1 MFRALMFR
9 PHLLRKTLLCA
20 SIAATGWAF
29 AVSAQMAPSASKVS
43 SLAQVIPGPL
53 PRMTPQDAVPTAT
66 PIKHLVVIFGE
77 NRSFDHYFG
86 TYPVA
91 QNPPGEPVF
100 TAAPSTPAVQGLTPA
115 LLTQNPNATNP
126 LNGVNA
132 VNPFRL
138 DRTQAN
144 TEGQNH
150 SYTPEQQAYD
160 NGVTDLF
167 PTYTGNN
174 TVSSTG
180 TFGTHGLVMAYFD
193 GNTVTAMW
201 NYAQHFALNDNA
213 YTDTYGPSTPGAL
226 EVVSGTTNGAQAII
240 GTASTIPDTQGGL
253 TLIGDTDPAY
263 DTCSSTSSTARM
275 TSKNIGDL
283 LNADNLT
290 WGGFMGG
297 FDLTATNRNGSTGCA
312 RSTYSSVLGA
322 TKTDYTPHHNW
333 FQYYTSTANS
343 THARPSS
350 IAKIGYADPKDSSG
364 TPVHHEYDVN
374 DFFSAV
380 SAGNFPS
387 VSYLKA
393 PAVGDA
399 HPGNSDPLDEQ
410 EFVVKVINFLE
421 QQPDWKNTAIIITYD
436 DSDGWYD
443 HRYASPTTA
452 SFDSTTREGSVTG
465 ADQLN
470 GPGMCTG
477 PDASPGIGVNGGVV
491 NGRCG
496 PGTRVPFLLISP
508 YARVNYVDDTRVSQ
522 SSVVRFIEDNWLG
535 SERIG
540 QGSNDATAGSI
551 MNMFDFNRN
560 QFDIARPIFL
570 NPELGTVTPAP
581 IEPQPQQ
588 AALVVAHSNKAL

>member
-1 MFRALMFR
+1 MFR
-9 PHLLRKTLLCA
+9 PHLIRKTLLCA
-20 SIAATGWAF
+20 SIASAGLAL
-29 AVSAQMAPSASKVS
+29 AVSAQSASSAGQAFSPIRVM
-43 SLAQVIPGPL
+43 PGPVS
-53 PRMTPQDAVPTAT
+53 RVSPQDAVPTAT

-100 TAAPSTPAVQGLTPA
+100 TAAPSTPAVQGLTPE
-115 LLTQNPNATNP
+115 LLTQNPNALNP

-150 SYTPEQQAYD
+150 AYTPEQLAYD
-160 NGVTDLF
+160 NGASDLF
-167 PTYTGNN
+167 PAHTGNN
-174 TVSSTG
+174 TVSSAG
-180 TFGTHGLVMAYFD
+180 TFGTHGLVMAYYD
-193 GNTVTAMW
+193 GNTVTALW

-213 YTDTYGPSTPGAL
+213 YTDTYGPSTQGAL
-226 EVVSGTTNGAQAII
+226 AVVSGTTNGAQAVV
-240 GTASTIPDTQGGL
+240 GSTSSVPDGQGGL

-263 DTCSSTSSTARM
+263 DACSSVSSTVRM

-283 LNADNLT
+283 LNASQLT

-297 FDLTATNRNGSTGCA
+297 FDLTAANSNGSTGCG
-312 RSTYSSVLGA
+312 RSTYSSVLNV
-322 TKTDYTPHHNW
+322 TKSDYIPHHNW
-333 FQYYTSTANS
+333 FQYYASTANP
-343 THARPSS
+343 THARPS
-350 IAKIGYADPKDSSG
+350 ALGKIGFTDPKDSG
-364 TPVHHEYDVN
+364 ATPVHHEYDVN

-380 SAGNFPS
+380 AAGNFPS

-410 EFVVKVINFLE
+410 AFVVKVINFLE

-443 HRYASPTTA
+443 HRYASPVTS
-452 SFDSTTREGSVTG
+452 SFDASTAEGAVTG

-470 GPGMCTG
+470 GRGICSG
-477 PDASPGIGVNGGVV
+477 PDARPGIGVNGRVV

-496 PGTRVPFLLISP
+496 PGTRVPFLVISP
-508 YARVNYVDDTRVSQ
+508 YARSNFVDDTRVTQ

-535 SERIG
+535 GTRIG

-551 MNMFDFNRN
+551 MRMFDFNRK
-560 QFDIARPIFL
+560 QFDLTRPIFL
-570 NPELGTVTPAP
+570 DPEQGTRVMRP
-581 IEPQPQQ
+581 IDPRLQQ
-588 AALVVAHSNKAL
+588 SVQVAAHSNKAM